1 MSTAAPLQRLAAK
14 PGMPA
19 NSGHADLLLQRKC
32 ACGASTA
39 SLTGEC
45 AECKSKKRLQTRL
58 AIGASHDPLEQEADR
73 VADQVLAAP
82 RNQPVS
88 PAPPR
93 IQRFTGQPA
102 GQALETPA
110 SVDRVLSSAGSPL
123 ESALRQDMERRFG
136 HDFSRVRV
144 HSGGTAGQS
153 ARDVNAH
160 AYAVGQHIVFGAGR
174 FAPATQEGRRLLAH
188 ELTHVVQQTGAG
200 AQAGGAQRAR
210 LMRSPNLDSTIKM
223 RHRVKKGETVFQVPA
238 GGLLV
243 TITAGW
249 GPSTE
254 WTGEDDRTD
263 KDDARPACSEAPLN
277 VTLTKKNTFFD
288 DEYGTCE
295 FETGTTVTKQWT
307 NLPDG
312 DYFLTFYTGNTNPNC
327 MLEGTVKASSATGLT
342 GETCTKLPPGPL
354 EVLHDALAL
363 AGLVPALGAIPD
375 TIDTSIYVVQGDWEN
390 AGLSAIAI
398 IPIFGDAASLGKI
411 GARTIARIE
420 GKAVV
425 KAGKA
430 QIAKGLKAAKAAK
443 ALSQALKSPTY
454 KALRASAAIDER
466 LLEIVLQHRRQLVE
480 QGAGFGAH
488 NIAVIKVLIDGKPAL
503 LSARNT
509 VHELHSEARLIG
521 QIDQMIADKK
531 TVEVLQIFSERVPCT
546 KAGCMQAINAR
557 FPKADVFFSVSED
570 LAASAGSKAEAL
582 QIVYGLKP

>member
-1 MSTAAPLQRLAAK
+1 MNTAAPLQNLTAK
-14 PGMPA
+14 PGTPT
-19 NSGHADLLLQRKC
+19 NSSHADLLQQRKC
-32 ACGASTA
+32 ACGAPTA

-45 AECKSKKRLQTRL
+45 AECKSKKRLHTKL
-58 AIGASHDPLEQEADR
+58 AIGASHDPLEREADR

-82 RNQPVS
+82 ENHAIS

-93 IQRFTGQPA
+93 IQRFTGQAA
-102 GQALETPA
+102 GRALETPA
-110 SVDRVLSSAGSPL
+110 SVDRALSSAGSPL
-123 ESALRQDMERRFG
+123 EPALRQDMERRFG

-144 HSGGTAGQS
+144 HSGGTAVQS

-160 AYAVGQHIVFGAGR
+160 AYAVGQNIVFGAGQ
-174 FAPATQEGRRLLAH
+174 FAPATYEGRRLLAH
-188 ELTHVVQQTGAG
+188 ELTHVVQQSGANPQG
-200 AQAGGAQRAR
+200 AR

-249 GPSTE
+249 GPTTE
-254 WTGEDDRTD
+254 WIGEGDRTD

-327 MLEGTVKASSATGLT
+327 MLEGTVKASSAIGLT

-375 TIDTSIYVVQGDWEN
+375 AIDTGIYVVQGDWEN

-425 KAGKA
+425 KTGKT
-430 QIAKGLKAAKAAK
+430 QIAKGLNAAKAAK
-443 ALSQALKSPTY
+443 ALGLALRRPTY

-466 LLEIVLQHRRQLVE
+466 LLDMVLLHRRQLVE
-480 QGAGFGAH
+480 AGAGFGAH

-521 QIDQMIADKK
+521 QIDEMLGSKK

-582 QIVYGLKP
+582 KIVYGLKP

>member
-1 MSTAAPLQRLAAK
+1 M
-14 PGMPA
+14 
-19 NSGHADLLLQRKC
+19 
-32 ACGASTA
+32 
-39 SLTGEC
+39 
-45 AECKSKKRLQTRL
+45 
-58 AIGASHDPLEQEADR
+58 EQ
-73 VADQVLAAP
+73 
-82 RNQPVS
+82 
-88 PAPPR
+88 
-93 IQRFTGQPA
+93 
-102 GQALETPA
+102 
-110 SVDRVLSSAGSPL
+110 
-123 ESALRQDMERRFG
+123 RFG
-136 HDFSRVRV
+136 HDFSQVRV
-144 HSGGTAGQS
+144 HAGTAAEQS
-153 ARDVNAH
+153 THEVNAH
-160 AYAVGQHIVFGAGR
+160 AYTVGHDLVFGAGR
-174 FAPATQEGRRLLAH
+174 FAPATHAGRRLLAH

-200 AQAGGAQRAR
+200 VPATR

-223 RHRVKKGETVFQVPA
+223 RHRVWKGETVFQVPG

-249 GPSTE
+249 GATSE
-254 WTGEDDRTD
+254 WGEDDRTD

-277 VTLTKKNTFFD
+277 VTLTKKNLLLD

-307 NLPDG
+307 KLPEG

-363 AGLVPALGAIPD
+363 AGLTPALGAIPD
-375 TIDTSIYVVQGDWEN
+375 TLDTGIYVVQGDWEN

-420 GKAVV
+420 GKAIV
-425 KAGKA
+425 KAGKGR
-430 QIAKGLKAAKAAK
+430 IAGALKAARAAK
-443 ALSQALKSPTY
+443 VLSQALKRPTY

-480 QGAGFGAH
+480 EGAGFGAH

-521 QIDQMIADKK
+521 QIDEMIADKK

-557 FPKADVFFSVSED
+557 FPKADVLFSVSED

-582 QIVYGLKP
+582 KIVYGLKP

>member
-1 MSTAAPLQRLAAK
+1 MTAVAAALQRLAAR
-14 PGMPA
+14 PGTPA
-19 NSGHADLLLQRKC
+19 RSGHPGLVLQRKC
-32 ACGASTA
+32 ACGAPTA
-39 SLTGEC
+39 SLAGQC
-45 AECKSKKRLQTRL
+45 PDCQRKKRLQPKTGL
-58 AIGASHDPLEQEADR
+58 GASHDPLEQEADR
-73 VADQVLAAP
+73 VAEQVLAAP
-82 RNQPVS
+82 HAAAVS
-88 PAPPR
+88 PAPPQ
-93 IQRFTGQPA
+93 IQRFTGQAAPGA
-102 GQALETPA
+102 VDALA
-110 SVDRVLSSAGSPL
+110 SVERALASPGRPL
-123 ESALRQDMERRFG
+123 EPALRQDMERRFG

-144 HSGGTAGQS
+144 HAGAVAGQS
-153 ARDVNAH
+153 ARDVDAQ
-160 AYAVGQHIVFGAGR
+160 AYAVGHDLVFGAGR
-174 FAPATQEGRRLLAH
+174 FAPSTHAGRRLLAH

-200 AQAGGAQRAR
+200 AAGAR

-223 RHRVKKGETVFQVPA
+223 RHRVLKGQTVFQVPA

-249 GPSTE
+249 GASDD
-254 WTGEDDRTD
+254 WGGEGDRQAQ
-263 KDDARPACSEAPLN
+263 DDARPACGDTPLN

-288 DEYGTCE
+288 DEYGTCG
-295 FETGTTVTKQWT
+295 FDTGSTATRQWT
-307 NLPDG
+307 NLPEG
-312 DYFLTFYTGNTNPNC
+312 NYFFTFYTGNTNPYC
-327 MLEGTVKASSATGLT
+327 VLEGTVKASAATGLT
-342 GETCTKLPPGPL
+342 GETCTRPPPGPL
-354 EVLHDALAL
+354 EMLHDALSL
-363 AGLVPALGAIPD
+363 AGLVPALGAVPD
-375 TIDTSIYVVQGDWEN
+375 AIDTSIYVVQGDWEN

-398 IPIFGDAASLGKI
+398 IPIFGDAASLTKI
-411 GARTIARIE
+411 GARTVARIE
-420 GKAVV
+420 GKAIV

-443 ALSQALKSPTY
+443 ALSQALRRPTY

-488 NIAVIKVLIDGKPAL
+488 NIAVVKVLIDGKPAL

-509 VHELHSEARLIG
+509 VHELHSEARLIQ
-521 QIDQMIADKK
+521 QIDEMLADKK